1 MTLEQLHKELSYVN
15 ALRANRLKYAKI
27 ILDDLSLLPQLIA
40 IMFVTDDKTSWKAA
54 WVFEYVCSEYL
65 YCIIPHL
72 DEFTKNMHKVHF
84 DSAVRP
90 VAKVCEF
97 LAKANCSKEPNPIK
111 SMLLPK
117 HKEYIIETC
126 FDWMIT
132 NQKIAVKAYCMNTLY
147 LFGKDNKWIHQEL
160 AQILEQDYTGQ
171 SAGYKARAKHILKKI
186 KAK

>member
-1 MTLEQLHKELSYVN
+1 MTLEELHKELNYVN

-27 ILDDLSLLPQLIA
+27 ILEDLSLLPQLIA
-40 IMFVTDDKTSWKAA
+40 VMFISDDKVSCKAA

-65 YCIIPHL
+65 YCIIPYL
-72 DEFTKNMHKVHF
+72 DEFTKNIHKVHF

-97 LAKANCSKEPNPIK
+97 LAKANDSKEPNPIK

-117 HKEYIIETC
+117 HKEHIIETC

-132 NQKIAVKAYCMNTLY
+132 NQKIAVKAYCMNTLF
-147 LFGKDNKWIHQEL
+147 LFGKGNPWIHQEL

-171 SAGYKARAKHILKKI
+171 SAGYQARAKHIIKKI